1 MIKGR
6 EYGMHKQKKI
16 YWGTHIVL
24 IIGSV
29 IMLFP
34 FLWMIL
40 SSFKTVGEQ
49 MMIPMKIFPSNFG
62 NLENYKQALE
72 AVPFV
77 KLYIN
82 TLLMITGRVFCAVV
96 FSSMAGYGF
105 ARMQFPGKNIL
116 FGIVL
121 LQMMVPGQIFI
132 VPQYM
137 MLSKMN
143 LLNSVFALIFPALV
157 SAFGTFLLR
166 QQYMSI
172 PKELEEAA
180 VLDGCNPWQTFVKV
194 MVPITKSSI
203 ASLAIFTAL
212 FAWKDLM
219 WPLIANNDL
228 NKMPLSAGLSVLQGV
243 CQTNKGALMAGSVIA
258 TVPMLIIYILC
269 QKQFIEGIAQTG
281 IKG

>member
-1 MIKGR
+1 MKNRG
-6 EYGMHKQKKI
+6 KKHI
-16 YWGTHIVL
+16 LTHL
-24 IIGSV
+24 ILICGSLV
-29 IMLFP
+29 MLFP
-34 FLWMIL
+34 FFWMIL

-49 MMIPMKIFPSNFG
+49 MAIPMRILPGSFRNV
-62 NLENYKQALE
+62 ENYRQAVE
-72 AVPFV
+72 AVPFLR
-77 KLYIN
+77 LYGN
-82 TLLMITGRVFCAVV
+82 TLMMIAGRVLCAVV

-105 ARMQFPGKNIL
+105 ARLDFPFKRLL
-116 FGIVL
+116 FTIVL
-121 LQMMVPGQIFI
+121 MQMMVPGQIFI

-137 MLSKMN
+137 MLSKIKM
-143 LLNSVFALIFPALV
+143 LNSVFALIFPALV

-166 QQYMSI
+166 QQYLSL

-180 VLDGCNPWQTFVKV
+180 VLDGCNPWQTFTKV
-194 MVPITKSSI
+194 MMPITRASL

-228 NKMPLSAGLSVLQGV
+228 NLMPLAPGLSVLQGI
-243 CQTNKGALMAGSVIA
+243 CNNNKGALMAGSVIA
-258 TVPMLIIYILC
+258 TVPMLVLYIFC

>member
-1 MIKGR
+1 MQRK
-6 EYGMHKQKKI
+6 KKI
-16 YWGTHIVL
+16 HVGTHVIL
-24 IIGSV
+24 IAGSI

-34 FLWMIL
+34 FFWMVL

-49 MMIPMKIFPSNFG
+49 MMIPMQILPSSFKNTENFR
-62 NLENYKQALE
+62 QALD
-72 AVPFV
+72 AVPFLR
-77 KLYIN
+77 LYGN
-82 TLLMITGRVFCAVV
+82 TLLMIAGRVLCAVI

-105 ARMQFPGKNIL
+105 ARMQFPFKNLL
-116 FGIVL
+116 FGIGL

-137 MLSKMN
+137 MLSKINM
-143 LLNSVFALIFPALV
+143 LNTVFALVFPALV

-166 QQYMSI
+166 QQYMSL

-180 VLDGCNPWQTFVKV
+180 ILDGCNPWQTFIKI
-194 MVPITKSSI
+194 MVPITKSTI

-228 NKMPLSAGLSVLQGV
+228 NHMPLSAGLSVLQGV
-243 CQTNKGALMAGSVIA
+243 CHTNKGAMMAGSVIA
-258 TVPMLIIYILC
+258 TVPMLVIYILC

>member
-1 MIKGR
+1 MKNRG
-6 EYGMHKQKKI
+6 KKHI
-16 YWGTHIVL
+16 LTHL
-24 IIGSV
+24 ILICGSLV
-29 IMLFP
+29 MLFP
-34 FLWMIL
+34 FFWMIL

-49 MMIPMKIFPSNFG
+49 MAIPMRILPGSFRNV
-62 NLENYKQALE
+62 ENYRQAVE
-72 AVPFV
+72 AVPFLR
-77 KLYIN
+77 LYGN
-82 TLLMITGRVFCAVV
+82 TLMMIAGRVLCAVV

-105 ARMQFPGKNIL
+105 ARLDFPFKRLL
-116 FGIVL
+116 FTIVL
-121 LQMMVPGQIFI
+121 MQMMVPGQIFI

-137 MLSKMN
+137 MLSKIKM
-143 LLNSVFALIFPALV
+143 LNSVFALIFPALV

-166 QQYMSI
+166 QQYLSL

-180 VLDGCNPWQTFVKV
+180 VLDGCNPWQTFTKV
-194 MVPITKSSI
+194 MVPITRASL

-228 NKMPLSAGLSVLQGV
+228 NLMPLAPGLSVLQGI
-243 CQTNKGALMAGSVIA
+243 CNNNKGALMAGSVIA
-258 TVPMLIIYILC
+258 TMPMLVLYIFC

>member
-1 MIKGR
+1 MKNRGKKHILTHLILICGR
-6 EYGMHKQKKI
+6 L
-16 YWGTHIVL
+16 V
-24 IIGSV
+24 
-29 IMLFP
+29 MLFP
-34 FLWMIL
+34 FFWMIL

-49 MMIPMKIFPSNFG
+49 MAIPMRILPGSFRNV
-62 NLENYKQALE
+62 ENYRQAVE
-72 AVPFV
+72 AVPFLR
-77 KLYIN
+77 LYGN
-82 TLLMITGRVFCAVV
+82 TLMMIAGRVLCAVV

-105 ARMQFPGKNIL
+105 ARLDFPFKRLL
-116 FGIVL
+116 FTIVL
-121 LQMMVPGQIFI
+121 MQMMVPGQIFI

-137 MLSKMN
+137 MLSKIKM
-143 LLNSVFALIFPALV
+143 LNSVFALIFPALV

-166 QQYMSI
+166 QQYLSL

-180 VLDGCNPWQTFVKV
+180 VLDGCNPWQTFTKV
-194 MVPITKSSI
+194 MVPITRASL

-228 NKMPLSAGLSVLQGV
+228 NLMPLAPGLSVLQGI
-243 CQTNKGALMAGSVIA
+243 CNNNKGALMAGSVIA
-258 TVPMLIIYILC
+258 TVPMLVLYIFC

>member
-1 MIKGR
+1 MKNRG
-6 EYGMHKQKKI
+6 KKHI
-16 YWGTHIVL
+16 LTHL
-24 IIGSV
+24 ILICGSLV
-29 IMLFP
+29 MLFP
-34 FLWMIL
+34 FFWMIL

-49 MMIPMKIFPSNFG
+49 MAVPMRILPGSFRNV
-62 NLENYKQALE
+62 ENYRQAVE
-72 AVPFV
+72 AVPFLR
-77 KLYIN
+77 LYGN
-82 TLLMITGRVFCAVV
+82 TLMMIAGRVLCAVV

-105 ARMQFPGKNIL
+105 ARLDFPFKRLL
-116 FGIVL
+116 FTIVL
-121 LQMMVPGQIFI
+121 MQMMVPGQIFI

-137 MLSKMN
+137 MLSKIKM
-143 LLNSVFALIFPALV
+143 LNSVFALIFPALV

-166 QQYMSI
+166 QQYLSL

-180 VLDGCNPWQTFVKV
+180 VLDGCKPWQTFTKV
-194 MVPITKSSI
+194 MVPITRASL

-228 NKMPLSAGLSVLQGV
+228 NLMPLAPGLSVLQGI
-243 CQTNKGALMAGSVIA
+243 CNNNKGALMAGSVIA
-258 TVPMLIIYILC
+258 TVPMLVLYIFC

>member
-1 MIKGR
+1 MKNRG
-6 EYGMHKQKKI
+6 KKHI
-16 YWGTHIVL
+16 LTHL
-24 IIGSV
+24 ILICGSLV
-29 IMLFP
+29 MLFP
-34 FLWMIL
+34 FFWMIL

-49 MMIPMKIFPSNFG
+49 MSIPMRILPGSFRNV
-62 NLENYKQALE
+62 ENYRQAVE
-72 AVPFV
+72 AVPFLR
-77 KLYIN
+77 LYGN
-82 TLLMITGRVFCAVV
+82 TLMMIAGRVLCAVV

-105 ARMQFPGKNIL
+105 ARLEFPFKRLL
-116 FGIVL
+116 FTIVL
-121 LQMMVPGQIFI
+121 MQMMVPGQIFI

-137 MLSKMN
+137 MLSKIKM
-143 LLNSVFALIFPALV
+143 LNSVFALIFPALV

-166 QQYMSI
+166 QQYLSL

-180 VLDGCNPWQTFVKV
+180 VLDGCNPWQTFTKV
-194 MVPITKSSI
+194 MVPITRASL

-228 NKMPLSAGLSVLQGV
+228 NLMPLAPGLSVLQGI
-243 CQTNKGALMAGSVIA
+243 CNNNKGALMAGSVIA
-258 TVPMLIIYILC
+258 TVPMLVLYIFC

>member
-1 MIKGR
+1 MKNRG
-6 EYGMHKQKKI
+6 KKHI
-16 YWGTHIVL
+16 LTHL
-24 IIGSV
+24 ILICGSLV
-29 IMLFP
+29 MLFP
-34 FLWMIL
+34 FFWMIL

-49 MMIPMKIFPSNFG
+49 MAIPMRILPGSFRNV
-62 NLENYKQALE
+62 ENYRQAVE
-72 AVPFV
+72 AVPFLR
-77 KLYIN
+77 LYGN
-82 TLLMITGRVFCAVV
+82 TLMMIAGRVLCAVV

-105 ARMQFPGKNIL
+105 ARLDFPFKRLL
-116 FGIVL
+116 FTIVL
-121 LQMMVPGQIFI
+121 MQMMVPGQIFI

-137 MLSKMN
+137 MLSKIKM
-143 LLNSVFALIFPALV
+143 LNSVFALIFPALV

-166 QQYMSI
+166 QQYLSL

-180 VLDGCNPWQTFVKV
+180 VLDGCNPWQTFTKV
-194 MVPITKSSI
+194 MVPITRASL

-228 NKMPLSAGLSVLQGV
+228 NLMPLAPGLSVLQGI
-243 CQTNKGALMAGSVIA
+243 CNNNKGALMAGSVIA
-258 TVPMLIIYILC
+258 TVPMLVLYIFC

>member
-1 MIKGR
+1 MEMG
-6 EYGMHKQKKI
+6 KKKHVF
-16 YWGTHIVL
+16 THIFL
-24 IIGSV
+24 IAGSI

-34 FLWMIL
+34 FIWMIL

-49 MMIPMKIFPSNFG
+49 MAIPMQILPNSFKNSD
-62 NLENYKQALE
+62 NYKLAIE
-72 AVPFV
+72 AVPFL
-77 KLYIN
+77 KLYLN
-82 TLLMITGRVFCAVV
+82 TILMIIGRVICAVI

-105 ARMQFPGKNIL
+105 ARMEFPFKKIL
-116 FGIVL
+116 FTIVL

-137 MLSKMN
+137 MLSKIRM
-143 LLNSVFALIFPALV
+143 LNTVFALIFPALV

-180 VLDGCNPWQTFVKV
+180 KLDGCNPWQTFLRI
-194 MVPITKSSI
+194 MVPVTKSGL

-228 NKMPLSAGLSVLQGV
+228 NLMPLAPGLSVLQGI
-243 CQTNKGALMAGSVIA
+243 CNNNKGALMAGSVIA
-258 TVPMLIIYILC
+258 TVPMLVLYIVC

>member
-1 MIKGR
+1 
-6 EYGMHKQKKI
+6 MHKQKKI
-16 YWGTHIVL
+16 YWETHIVL

>member
-1 MIKGR
+1 MKNRG
-6 EYGMHKQKKI
+6 KKHI
-16 YWGTHIVL
+16 LTHL
-24 IIGSV
+24 ILICGSLV
-29 IMLFP
+29 MLFP
-34 FLWMIL
+34 FFWMIL

-49 MMIPMKIFPSNFG
+49 MAIPMRILPGSFRNV
-62 NLENYKQALE
+62 ENYRQAVE
-72 AVPFV
+72 AVPFLR
-77 KLYIN
+77 LYGN
-82 TLLMITGRVFCAVV
+82 TLMMIAGRVLCAVV

-105 ARMQFPGKNIL
+105 ARLDFPFKRLL
-116 FGIVL
+116 FTIVL
-121 LQMMVPGQIFI
+121 MQMMVPGQIFI

-137 MLSKMN
+137 MLSKIKM
-143 LLNSVFALIFPALV
+143 LNSVFALIFPALV

-166 QQYMSI
+166 QQYLSL

-180 VLDGCNPWQTFVKV
+180 VLDGCNPWQTFTKV
-194 MVPITKSSI
+194 MVPITRASL

-228 NKMPLSAGLSVLQGV
+228 KLMPLAPGLSVLQGI
-243 CQTNKGALMAGSVIA
+243 CNNNKGALMAGSVIA
-258 TVPMLIIYILC
+258 TVPMLVLYIFC

>member
-1 MIKGR
+1 MKNRG
-6 EYGMHKQKKI
+6 KKHI
-16 YWGTHIVL
+16 LTHL
-24 IIGSV
+24 ILICASLV
-29 IMLFP
+29 MLFP
-34 FLWMIL
+34 FFWMIL

-49 MMIPMKIFPSNFG
+49 MAIPMRILPGSFRNV
-62 NLENYKQALE
+62 ENYRQAVE
-72 AVPFV
+72 AVPFLR
-77 KLYIN
+77 LYGN
-82 TLLMITGRVFCAVV
+82 TLMMIAGRVLCAVI

-105 ARMQFPGKNIL
+105 ARLDFPFKRLL
-116 FGIVL
+116 FTIVL
-121 LQMMVPGQIFI
+121 MQMMVPGQIFI

-137 MLSKMN
+137 MLSKIKM
-143 LLNSVFALIFPALV
+143 LNSVFALIFPALV

-166 QQYMSI
+166 QQYLSL

-180 VLDGCNPWQTFVKV
+180 VLDGCNPWQTFTKV
-194 MVPITKSSI
+194 MVPITRASL

-228 NKMPLSAGLSVLQGV
+228 NLMPLAPGLSVLQGI
-243 CQTNKGALMAGSVIA
+243 CNNNKGALMAGSVIA
-258 TVPMLIIYILC
+258 TVPMLVLYIFC

>member
-1 MIKGR
+1 
-6 EYGMHKQKKI
+6 MHKQKKI

-40 SSFKTVGEQ
+40 SSFKTIGEQ

-62 NLENYKQALE
+62 NMGNYKQALE

-82 TLLMITGRVFCAVV
+82 TLLMIAGRVLCAVV

-194 MVPITKSSI
+194 MVPITRSSI

>member
-1 MIKGR
+1 
-6 EYGMHKQKKI
+6 MHKQKKI

-40 SSFKTVGEQ
+40 SSFKTIGEQ

-62 NLENYKQALE
+62 NMENYKQALE

-82 TLLMITGRVFCAVV
+82 TLLMIAGRVLCAVV

-105 ARMQFPGKNIL
+105 ARMQFPGKNVL

-194 MVPITKSSI
+194 MVPITRSSI

>member
-1 MIKGR
+1 M
-6 EYGMHKQKKI
+6 EANNSKKHVV
-16 YWGTHIVL
+16 THLLLILGSIV
-24 IIGSV
+24 
-29 IMLFP
+29 MLFP

-49 MMIPMKIFPSNFG
+49 MSIPMKILPGSFG
-62 NLENYKQALE
+62 YLENYKQALE
-72 AVPFV
+72 AVPFLR
-77 KLYIN
+77 LYLN
-82 TLLMITGRVFCAVV
+82 TILMILGRVICAVI

-105 ARMQFPGKNIL
+105 ARMEFPFKRLL
-116 FGIVL
+116 FTLVL
-121 LQMMVPGQIFI
+121 MQMMVPGQIFI

-137 MLSKMN
+137 MLSKIK
-143 LLNSVFALIFPALV
+143 LLNTVFALIFPALV

-166 QQYMSI
+166 QQYMAL

-180 VLDGCNPWQTFVKV
+180 VIDGCNPWQVFTKI
-194 MVPITKSSI
+194 MVPVTRSSL

-228 NKMPLSAGLSVLQGV
+228 NRMPLAPGLTVLQGI
-243 CQTNKGALMAGSVIA
+243 CNNNKGALMAGSVIA
-258 TVPMLIIYILC
+258 TVPMLLVYIAC

>member
-1 MIKGR
+1 MKNRG
-6 EYGMHKQKKI
+6 KKHI
-16 YWGTHIVL
+16 LTHL
-24 IIGSV
+24 ILICGSLV
-29 IMLFP
+29 MLFP
-34 FLWMIL
+34 FFWMIL

-49 MMIPMKIFPSNFG
+49 MAIPMRILPGSFRNV
-62 NLENYKQALE
+62 ENYRQAVE
-72 AVPFV
+72 AVPFLR
-77 KLYIN
+77 LYGN
-82 TLLMITGRVFCAVV
+82 TLMMIAGRVLCAVV

-105 ARMQFPGKNIL
+105 ARLDFPFKRLL
-116 FGIVL
+116 FTIVL
-121 LQMMVPGQIFI
+121 MQMMVPGQIFI

-137 MLSKMN
+137 MLSKIKM
-143 LLNSVFALIFPALV
+143 LNSVFALIFPALV

-166 QQYMSI
+166 QQYLSL

-180 VLDGCNPWQTFVKV
+180 VLDGCNPWQTFTKV
-194 MVPITKSSI
+194 MVPITRASL

-228 NKMPLSAGLSVLQGV
+228 NLMPLAPGLSILQGI
-243 CQTNKGALMAGSVIA
+243 CNNNKGALMAGSVIA
-258 TVPMLIIYILC
+258 TVPMLVLYIFC

>member
-1 MIKGR
+1 
-6 EYGMHKQKKI
+6 MHKQKKR
-16 YWGTHIVL
+16 YAGTHIVL
-24 IIGSV
+24 ILGSI

-34 FLWMIL
+34 FFWMIL

-49 MMIPMKIFPSNFG
+49 MMIPMKIFPSSFSNI
-62 NLENYKQALE
+62 ENYIQAVE

-77 KLYIN
+77 KLYLN
-82 TLLMITGRVFCAVV
+82 TLLMIVGRVLCAVI

-105 ARMQFPGKNIL
+105 ARLQFPGKNLL

-137 MLSKMN
+137 MLSKVN

-166 QQYMSI
+166 QQYLSL
-172 PKELEEAA
+172 PKELEEAS
-180 VLDGCNPWQTFVKV
+180 VLDGCNPWQTFTRV
-194 MVPITKSSI
+194 MVPVTKSSV

-243 CQTNKGALMAGSVIA
+243 CHTNKGALMAGSVIA

>member
-1 MIKGR
+1 MKNRG
-6 EYGMHKQKKI
+6 KKHI
-16 YWGTHIVL
+16 LTHL
-24 IIGSV
+24 ILICGSLV
-29 IMLFP
+29 MLFP
-34 FLWMIL
+34 FFWMIL

-49 MMIPMKIFPSNFG
+49 MAVPMRILPGSFRNV
-62 NLENYKQALE
+62 ENYRQAVE
-72 AVPFV
+72 AVPFLR
-77 KLYIN
+77 LYGN
-82 TLLMITGRVFCAVV
+82 TLMMIAGRVLCAVV

-105 ARMQFPGKNIL
+105 ARLDFPFKRLL
-116 FGIVL
+116 FTIVL
-121 LQMMVPGQIFI
+121 MQMMVPGQIFI

-137 MLSKMN
+137 MLSKIKM
-143 LLNSVFALIFPALV
+143 LNSVFALIFPALV

-166 QQYMSI
+166 QQYLSL

-180 VLDGCNPWQTFVKV
+180 VLDGCNPWQTFTKV
-194 MVPITKSSI
+194 MVPITRASL

-228 NKMPLSAGLSVLQGV
+228 NLMPLAPGLSVLQGI
-243 CQTNKGALMAGSVIA
+243 CNNNKGALMAGSVIA
-258 TVPMLIIYILC
+258 TVPMLVLYIFC

>member
-1 MIKGR
+1 
-6 EYGMHKQKKI
+6 MHKQKKI

-40 SSFKTVGEQ
+40 SSFKTIGEQ

-62 NLENYKQALE
+62 NMENYKQALE
-72 AVPFV
+72 AVPFL

-82 TLLMITGRVFCAVV
+82 TLLMIAGRVLCAVV

>member
-1 MIKGR
+1 MQT
-6 EYGMHKQKKI
+6 HKKI
-16 YWGTHIVL
+16 HAGTHLVL
-24 IIGSV
+24 IVGSI

-49 MMIPMKIFPSNFG
+49 MMIPMKIFPSDFG
-62 NLENYKQALE
+62 NLENYKEALD

-77 KLYIN
+77 NLYVN
-82 TLLMITGRVFCAVV
+82 TILMILGRVICAVI

-105 ARMQFPGKNIL
+105 ARLQFPGKNLL

-137 MLSKMN
+137 MLSKINM
-143 LLNSVFALIFPALV
+143 LNSVFALIFPGLV

-166 QQYMSI
+166 QQYLSM
-172 PKELEEAA
+172 PRELEEAA

-203 ASLAIFTAL
+203 ASLAVFTAL

-228 NKMPLSAGLSVLQGV
+228 KKMPLSAGLSVLQGV

-258 TVPMLIIYILC
+258 TVPMLILYILC

>member
-1 MIKGR
+1 
-6 EYGMHKQKKI
+6 MHKQKKI

-137 MLSKMN
+137 MLSKMT

>member
-1 MIKGR
+1 MKR
-6 EYGMHKQKKI
+6 KKHLL
-16 YWGTHIVL
+16 THL
-24 IIGSV
+24 ILISGSL

-34 FLWMIL
+34 FIWMIL

-49 MMIPMKIFPSNFG
+49 MMIPMRILPGSFRNTD
-62 NLENYKQALE
+62 NYRQAVE
-72 AVPFV
+72 AVPFI
-77 KLYIN
+77 KLYLN
-82 TLLMITGRVFCAVV
+82 TILMIAGRVVCAVV

-105 ARMQFPGKNIL
+105 ARMEFPFKRLL
-116 FGIVL
+116 FTIVL

-132 VPQYM
+132 IPQYM
-137 MLSKMN
+137 MLSKIKM
-143 LLNSVFALIFPALV
+143 LNTVFALIFPALV

-172 PKELEEAA
+172 PRELEEAA
-180 VLDGCNPWQTFVKV
+180 ELDGCNPWQTFVKV
-194 MVPITKSSI
+194 MVPVTRSSL
-203 ASLAIFTAL
+203 ASLAVFTAL

-228 NKMPLSAGLSVLQGV
+228 NLMPLAPGLSVLQGI
-243 CQTNKGALMAGSVIA
+243 CNNNKGALMAGSVIA
-258 TVPMLIIYILC
+258 TVPMLVLYTVC

>member
-1 MIKGR
+1 MKNRG
-6 EYGMHKQKKI
+6 KKHI
-16 YWGTHIVL
+16 LTHL
-24 IIGSV
+24 ILICGSLV
-29 IMLFP
+29 MLFP
-34 FLWMIL
+34 FFWMIL

-49 MMIPMKIFPSNFG
+49 MAIPMRILPGSFRNV
-62 NLENYKQALE
+62 ENYRQAVE
-72 AVPFV
+72 AVPFLR
-77 KLYIN
+77 LYGN
-82 TLLMITGRVFCAVV
+82 TLMMIAGRVLCAVV

-105 ARMQFPGKNIL
+105 ARLEFPFKRLL
-116 FGIVL
+116 FTIVL
-121 LQMMVPGQIFI
+121 MQMMVPGQIFI

-137 MLSKMN
+137 MLSKIKM
-143 LLNSVFALIFPALV
+143 LNSVFALIFPALV

-166 QQYMSI
+166 QQYLSL

-180 VLDGCNPWQTFVKV
+180 VLDGCNPWQTFTKV
-194 MVPITKSSI
+194 MVPITRASL

-228 NKMPLSAGLSVLQGV
+228 NLMPLAPGLSVLQGI
-243 CQTNKGALMAGSVIA
+243 CNNNKGALMAGSVIA
-258 TVPMLIIYILC
+258 TVPMLVLYIFC